1 LRIKIFIL
9 QKKSYVC
16 KNYSLVETYQKNQMS
31 KNRLFLT
38 KPLPQLFSE
47 SKESGG
53 FKRSLTALNLTTLGI
68 GAIIGAGIF
77 VLTGQAAAQYAGPG
91 IVLSFIISGLACGFA
106 GLCYAEFASM
116 IPIAGSAYT
125 YSYATLGEFL
135 AWIIGWDL
143 ILEYLF
149 AASTVA
155 VGWSGYVVSFLKDL
169 NIFIPPQFT
178 GAVGTVLVNVPDMGW
193 KPLTEAFAQTL
204 VSSGVQ
210 VDSLAHVTC
219 VLNLP
224 AMFIVALL
232 TTLLV
237 IGIRESANF
246 NNIMVITKVSVIIL
260 FIAIGFMFVKT
271 VNWHPFI
278 PENKVEA
285 TPISQYGSLWGWLKA
300 YSQEFGKFGFSGV
313 LRGAGVIFFAYIGFD
328 AVSTAAQEAKN
339 PQRDMPIGI
348 LGSLGISTI
357 LYILVAIVL
366 TGIVS
371 YTTLNVADP
380 VAVGVDAMGK
390 GMFWLRP
397 IVKIAAIAGLSSVI
411 LVMLMGQPRIFFS
424 MSKDGLL
431 PPLFS
436 KVHPKFKTP
445 YVSTIITG
453 SIAMVIA
460 GILPIGILG
469 ELVSIGTLLAFIIV
483 CISVLVLRKSKP
495 DIERPFK
502 TPWVPLIPILGASIC
517 FLQMVSLPLDT
528 WLRLIIWMAIGFA
541 IYFFYGIKHSKIG
554 QSTPKE

>member
-1 LRIKIFIL
+1 MP
-9 QKKSYVC
+9 
-16 KNYSLVETYQKNQMS
+16 KNK
-31 KNRLFLT
+31 LFLT
-38 KPLPQLFSE
+38 KPLGQLLNE
-47 SKESGG
+47 SKETGG
-53 FKRSLTALNLTTLGI
+53 LKRTLTALNLTTLGI

-91 IVLSFIISGLACGFA
+91 IVISFIISGLACGFA

-125 YSYATLGEFL
+125 YSYATLGEFF

-149 AASTVA
+149 AASTVS

-169 NIFIPPQFT
+169 GVVLPPAFT
-178 GAVGTVLVNVPDMGW
+178 GATGTVMINIPDIGW
-193 KPLTEAFAQTL
+193 KSLDAFAATAESAGYNL
-204 VSSGVQ
+204 A
-210 VDSLAHVTC
+210 SLQHVTC
-219 VLNLP
+219 ILNLP

-232 TTLLV
+232 STLLV

-246 NNIMVITKVSVIIL
+246 NNIMVITKVSVIVL
-260 FIAIGFMFVKT
+260 FIAIGFMFVKSA
-271 VNWHPFI
+271 NWHPFI
-278 PENKVEA
+278 PPNKVES
-285 TPISQYGSLWGWLKA
+285 TPISDYGSFGAWLKA
-300 YSQEFGKFGFSGV
+300 YASSFGRFGISGI

-348 LGSLGISTI
+348 LGSLGISTV

-411 LVMLMGQPRIFFS
+411 LVMLLGQPRIFFT

-431 PPLFS
+431 PSVFS

-453 SIAMVIA
+453 SVAMIIA
-460 GILPIGILG
+460 GILPIRILG

-483 CISVLVLRKSKP
+483 CLSVLLLRKTRP
-495 DIERPFK
+495 DIKRPFR
-502 TPWVPLIPILGASIC
+502 TPWVPVVPILGAVIC
-517 FLQMVSLPLDT
+517 FLQMAALPLDT
-528 WLRLIIWMAIGFA
+528 WLRLIIWMVVGFT
-541 IYFFYGIKHSKIG
+541 IYVLYSVKHSKVRNS
-554 QSTPKE
+554 QDKPDSHV